1 MFQIPFNGFL
11 KAPKQ
16 ASQKRVRHSFLSN
29 SRITFK
35 TKSMENKE
43 RFTHRNE
50 DLNKDKLENTNLN
63 PLDDDS
69 MEGRD
74 QPVDL
79 DGDGM
84 IGNTGGFYG
93 GTSYVGSNYGAD
105 WNANNTQHEGN
116 YGAAGQQD
124 STDMTEN
131 NHIKRASNEEANR
144 LERGQ

>member
-1 MFQIPFNGFL
+1 
-11 KAPKQ
+11 
-16 ASQKRVRHSFLSN
+16 
-29 SRITFK
+29 
-35 TKSMENKE
+35 MENKE
-43 RFTHRNE
+43 RFTDRNE
-50 DLNKDKLENTNLN
+50 DMNRQRTENVEKIN
-63 PLDDDS
+63 LDDDS

-105 WNANNTQHEGN
+105 WNTENSSQHEGN

-124 STDMTEN
+124 ATDLTNERAQREREEREERL
-131 NHIKRASNEEANR
+131 KRGE
-144 LERGQ
+144 